1 MLLNNLT
8 MIRAKINDAN
18 TKEETRKDVF
28 TMKKKVIA
36 ILLLVA
42 LTLNATIAYA
52 TESQKKLF
60 TDIPE
65 NHWAIPNIEHLVD
78 IGVINGFPD
87 GSFKPN
93 FSINVDSFIKMTMT
107 ALGYTDIM
115 NGSPYWAQP
124 FIDKAVELGI
134 IEQDQFVSYKE
145 PITRE
150 EMSSIIAK
158 AIKDEEKADTRSL
171 VENYVKDFSS
181 VSYTYV
187 EDVKDAYAFGIITGM
202 PDSTFRPQSES
213 TRAQASAIIHRMIEK
228 KERKPFEPTEPST
241 GDNGSDGSGSGDGG
255 NDNGGSGEDSTP
267 IEYIHKVED
276 GKVVYSTEKIMEILK
291 EYPIIENEVSNDFY
305 ENNKRATDQEI
316 EIGWYST
323 LSQET
328 EEFLETF
335 FTRDYSQ
342 LNKENA
348 VNRSLYFFQDWW
360 YYRNERFA
368 PKDFVELWYN
378 ETKEWK
384 VQQDMIF
391 VTDSYRMIY
400 APDSGMAV
408 RGRMY
413 FKYNNHN
420 NPENIKY
427 ELELPEV
434 MYSQVENL
442 EHNKWYYVDV
452 DIIMI
457 NPASNAPVDWETST
471 YTLSNYHYLSAI
483 KMVEGQ

>member
-1 MLLNNLT
+1 

-181 VSYTYV
+181 ISYTYV

-228 KERKPFEPTEPST
+228 KERKPFGPTEPSEPST

-276 GKVVYSTEKIMEILK
+276 GKVVYSTEKIMKILK
-291 EYPIIENEVSNDFY
+291 EYPLIPNRYSNDFE
-305 ENNKRATDQEI
+305 ENNKKFTDQED
-316 EIGWYST
+316 EIYEYGT
-323 LSQET
+323 LAKET
-328 EEFLETF
+328 EAFIETLF
-335 FTRDYSQ
+335 SRNYKT
-342 LNKENA
+342 LNKEKD
-348 VNRSLYFFQDWW
+348 LDILLWWFFDWW
-360 YYRNERFA
+360 VYRNEEFA
-368 PKDFVELWYN
+368 PKDFVKLWLD
-378 ETKEWK
+378 ETEEWK
-384 VQQDMIF
+384 VQQEMMFI
-391 VTDSYRMIY
+391 TDSYRMIY
-400 APDSGMAV
+400 GTDRGKTV

-413 FKYNNHN
+413 FKYDNHESK
-420 NPENIKY
+420 ENIKY
-427 ELELPEV
+427 ELELPEN
-434 MYSQVENL
+434 MFNQVENI
-442 EHNKWYYVDV
+442 EFNKWYYIDV
-452 DIIMI
+452 DITMFS
-457 NPASNAPVDWETST
+457 PLSNAPRDWKVYQ
-471 YTLSNYHYLSAI
+471 YTAYKYTYLSDI
-483 KMVEGQ
+483 KKVGDK